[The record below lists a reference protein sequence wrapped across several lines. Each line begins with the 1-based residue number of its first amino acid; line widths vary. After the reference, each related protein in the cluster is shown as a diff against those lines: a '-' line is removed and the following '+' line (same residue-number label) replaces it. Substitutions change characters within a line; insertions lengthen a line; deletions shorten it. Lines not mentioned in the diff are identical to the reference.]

1 MIPVTAQAEPGDFD
15 TKVRQRG
22 RKFLASK
29 PNPSSREFDPHS
41 YWQSA
46 KNDMHSAYQGLCAYT
61 CWYMPSS
68 YSIDHFLPK
77 SQRPALAYEWNNYRL
92 SSPRV
97 NNHKADSM
105 NIIDPFNVRAGW
117 FVLDFPSC
125 LVKAGENLPDLLT
138 QQINETIR
146 VLQLNDDDEFVQ
158 HRCDMMVDF
167 AEGRVELGFVSKQC
181 PFLASEIMR
190 QGIQTTA
197 RDLFKRRTA

>member
-1 MIPVTAQAEPGDFD
+1 
-15 TKVRQRG
+15 
-22 RKFLASK
+22 
-29 PNPSSREFDPHS
+29 
-41 YWQSA
+41 
-46 KNDMHSAYQGLCAYT
+46 
-61 CWYMPSS
+61 
-68 YSIDHFLPK
+68 
-77 SQRPALAYEWNNYRL
+77 
-92 SSPRV
+92 
-97 NNHKADSM
+97 M